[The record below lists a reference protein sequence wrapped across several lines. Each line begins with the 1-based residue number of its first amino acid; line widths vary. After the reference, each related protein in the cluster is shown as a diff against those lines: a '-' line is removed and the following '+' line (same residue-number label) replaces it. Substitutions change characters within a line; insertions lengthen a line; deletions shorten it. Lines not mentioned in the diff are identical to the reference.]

1 MKKLSKKELESIQEL
16 VNSFNTKKIALGDT
30 VIQQNSILS
39 EIDALKIEYAKEEQ
53 KLIEKYGEDAVI
65 NIQTGEIK
73 IKDGEDK

>member
-16 VNSFNTKKIALGDT
+16 VNPFNTKKIALGDT

-39 EIDALKIEYAKEEQ
+39 EIDTLKIEYSKEEQ

-73 IKDGEDK
+73 KENG